1 MMEEQRPRPTI
12 GGGIRSGI
20 GILSAF
26 RDAIE
31 ETIQDAVDRND
42 LRPERAR
49 EAMGTALERM
59 QGAFDEMRERVD
71 VVPRKEFDALRAEV
85 EELRRRVEQLSGG
98 PTRFLPGDVGSP
110 GVFGGGAAGGPE
122 VP

>member
-1 MMEEQRPRPTI
+1 MGEELRPRSAI
-12 GGGIRSGI
+12 GDGLRSGV
-20 GILSAF
+20 GILTAF

-71 VVPRKEFDALRAEV
+71 VVSRKDFDALRAEV
-85 EELRRRVEQLSGG
+85 EELRRRVDQLTGR
-98 PTRFLPGDVGSP
+98 PTQYLPGDVGSP
-110 GVFGGGAAGGPE
+110 GVFGGGPTGGTE
-122 VP
+122 GA